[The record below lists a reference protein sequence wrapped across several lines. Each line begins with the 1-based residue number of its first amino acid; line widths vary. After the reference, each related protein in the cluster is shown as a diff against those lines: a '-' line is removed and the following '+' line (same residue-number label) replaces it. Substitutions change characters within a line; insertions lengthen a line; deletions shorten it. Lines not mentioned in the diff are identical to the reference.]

1 MQKNLTMND
10 ISIIILSAGKGTR
23 MKSNLPKVM
32 HKVAGREMLNMVIDE
47 AKKLNPQNI
56 TLVVSSEMEVFYEKI
71 KNEHKNYQID
81 FIIQNERKGTGH
93 AVSCANSTFNNNK
106 KLNKKVLI
114 LYGDT
119 PLISHQ
125 TLEKMLQ
132 KIDDFSLCILG
143 FDDEEENAYGR
154 LVINDFGHLEKI
166 VEYKDAN
173 EIEKKIALCNSGVI
187 AVDGDALPHLLSQIK
202 NNNSAQEFYLT
213 DIVAIA
219 NNQGSKCTF
228 IKTNIAEVLGVNSR
242 VELANV
248 EKIKQKQIRQ
258 KMMENGVTLISPK
271 SVHFNFDTEIAQDV
285 IIYPHVFFGPKV
297 KIENDVE
304 IKSFCHIEGTKIQK
318 NAVIG
323 PFARLRP
330 QTEIHENVHIGNFVE
345 IKKSQIAKNSK
356 INHLSYIG
364 DSEIG
369 ENTNIGAGT
378 ITCNYDGFNKFKTKI
393 GDNVFI
399 GSNSALIAPVEI
411 KNGAIV
417 GAGSVITKNV
427 EADDLAVSRSTQT
440 SIPNGAIKFRKSKS
454 AKKND

>member
-1 MQKNLTMND
+1 MEN

-23 MKSNLPKVM
+23 MKSELPKVM
-32 HKVAGREMLNMVIDE
+32 HRVAGREMVNMVIDE
-47 AKKLNPQNI
+47 AKKLNPKNI
-56 TLVVSSEMEVFYEKI
+56 TLVVSLEMEMFYDKI
-71 KNEHKNYQID
+71 KNEHKNQQID
-81 FIIQNERKGTGH
+81 FVIQNERKGTGH
-93 AVSCANSTFNNNK
+93 AVSCTMSTFNDNK
-106 KLNKKVLI
+106 KLHKKVLI

-119 PLISHQ
+119 PLISHK

-132 KIDDFSLCILG
+132 KIDDFSLCLLG
-143 FDDEEENAYGR
+143 FDDEKENAYGR
-154 LVINDFGHLEKI
+154 LVINDSGHLEKI
-166 VEYKDAN
+166 VEFKDAD
-173 EIEKKIALCNSGVI
+173 EIERKIALCNSGVI

-219 NNQGSKCTF
+219 NNRGLKCTF
-228 IKTNIAEVLGVNSR
+228 IKTNITEVLGVNSR
-242 VELANV
+242 VELANI

-258 KMMENGVTLISPK
+258 KMMENGVTLVSPK
-271 SVHFNFDTEIAQDV
+271 TVHFNFDTEISQDT
-285 IIYPHVFFGPKV
+285 IIHPNVVFGSAV
-297 KIENDVE
+297 KIASNVE
-304 IKSFCHIEGTKIQK
+304 IKSFCHIEGALIQK

-323 PFARLRP
+323 PFARIRP
-330 QTEIHENVHIGNFVE
+330 QSEIHENVHIGNFVE

-399 GSNSALIAPVEI
+399 GSNSALVAPVEI

-427 EADDLAVSRSTQT
+427 ENDDLAVSRTSQT
-440 SIPNGAIKFRKSKS
+440 NISKGAVKFRKSKS
-454 AKKND
+454 SKKND

>member
-1 MQKNLTMND
+1 
-10 ISIIILSAGKGTR
+10 
-23 MKSNLPKVM
+23 
-32 HKVAGREMLNMVIDE
+32 
-47 AKKLNPQNI
+47 
-56 TLVVSSEMEVFYEKI
+56 
-71 KNEHKNYQID
+71 
-81 FIIQNERKGTGH
+81 
-93 AVSCANSTFNNNK
+93 
-106 KLNKKVLI
+106 
-114 LYGDT
+114 
-119 PLISHQ
+119 
-125 TLEKMLQ
+125 MLQ
-132 KIDDFSLCILG
+132 KIDDSSLCILG
-143 FDDEEENAYGR
+143 FDDEDENAYGR
-154 LVINDFGHLEKI
+154 LVINDSGHIEKI
-166 VEYKDAN
+166 VEFKDAS

-219 NNQGSKCTF
+219 NNFGLKCTF
-228 IKTNIAEVLGVNSR
+228 IKTNITEVLGVNSR
-242 VELANV
+242 VELANI

-271 SVHFNFDTEIAQDV
+271 SIHFNFDTEIAQDV

-297 KIENDVE
+297 KIESDVE
-304 IKSFCHIEGTKIQK
+304 IKSFCHIEGAKIQK

-330 QTEIHENVHIGNFVE
+330 DTEIQENVHIGNFVE

-378 ITCNYDGFNKFKTKI
+378 ITCNYDGFNKFKTTI

-399 GSNSALIAPVEI
+399 GSNSALVAPVAI
-411 KNGAIV
+411 KNGAII
-417 GAGSVITKNV
+417 GAGSVITKDV
-427 EADDLAVSRSTQT
+427 EADDLAVSRSNQT
-440 SIPNGAIKFRKSKS
+440 NIPKGAVKFRKSKS
-454 AKKND
+454 IKKND

>member
-1 MQKNLTMND
+1 MKN
-10 ISIIILSAGKGTR
+10 ISVIILSAGKGTR
-23 MKSNLPKVM
+23 MKSSLPKVM

-56 TLVVSSEMEVFYEKI
+56 TLVVSSEMETFYDQI
-71 KNEHKNYQID
+71 KNEHKNQQID
-81 FIIQNERKGTGH
+81 FVVQNERKGTGH
-93 AVSCANSTFNNNK
+93 AVSCATTTFNDNK
-106 KLNKKVLI
+106 KLHKKVLI

-166 VEYKDAN
+166 VEFKDAN

-202 NNNSAQEFYLT
+202 DNNSAHEFYLT

-219 NNQGSKCTF
+219 NNQGLKCTF
-228 IKTNIAEVLGVNSR
+228 IKTNIDEVLGVNSR
-242 VELANV
+242 IELANI
-248 EKIKQKQIRQ
+248 EKIKQQQIRQ

-271 SVHFNFDTEIAQDV
+271 SVYFNFDTKIAQDV
-285 IIYPHVFFGPKV
+285 IIYPNVFFGSEV
-297 KIENDVE
+297 VVESGVE
-304 IKSFCHIEGTKIQK
+304 IKSFCHIEGAKIQK
-318 NAVIG
+318 NAKIG

-330 QTEIHENVHIGNFVE
+330 QSEIAENVHIGNFVE

-369 ENTNIGAGT
+369 ENSNIGAGT

-399 GSNSALIAPVEI
+399 GSNSAIVAPVEI
-411 KNGAIV
+411 KNGAII

-427 EADDLAVSRSTQT
+427 ESDDLAVSRTSQT
-440 SIPNGAIKFRKSKS
+440 NLSGGATKFRKSKS
-454 AKKND
+454 VKKND

>member
-1 MQKNLTMND
+1 MMRN

-56 TLVVSSEMEVFYEKI
+56 TLVVSSEMETFYDQI
-71 KNEHKNYQID
+71 KNEHKNQQID
-81 FIIQNERKGTGH
+81 FVIQNERKGTGH
-93 AVSCANSTFNNNK
+93 AVSCATTTFNDNK
-106 KLNKKVLI
+106 KLHKKVLI

-166 VEYKDAN
+166 VEFKDAN

-187 AVDGDALPHLLSQIK
+187 AVDGDALPHLLTQIK
-202 NNNSAQEFYLT
+202 DNNSAQEFYLT

-219 NNQGSKCTF
+219 NNQGLKCTF
-228 IKTNIAEVLGVNSR
+228 IKTNIDEVLGVNSR
-242 VELANV
+242 IELANI
-248 EKIKQKQIRQ
+248 EKIKQQQIRQ
-258 KMMENGVTLISPK
+258 KMMENGVTLISPE
-271 SVHFNFDTEIAQDV
+271 SVYFNFDTKIAQDV
-285 IIYPHVFFGPKV
+285 IIYPNVFFGSEV
-297 KIENDVE
+297 VVESGVE

-318 NAVIG
+318 NAKIG

-330 QTEIHENVHIGNFVE
+330 QSEIAENVHIGNFVE

-399 GSNSALIAPVEI
+399 GSNSAIVAPVEI
-411 KNGAIV
+411 KNGAII

-427 EADDLAVSRSTQT
+427 ESDDLAVSRTSQT
-440 SIPNGAIKFRKSKS
+440 NLTGGATKFRKSKS
-454 AKKND
+454 VKKND

>member
-1 MQKNLTMND
+1 MNN

-47 AKKLNPQNI
+47 AKKLVPKNI
-56 TLVVSSEMEVFYEKI
+56 TLVVSEEMEFFYEKI
-71 KNEHKNYQID
+71 KNEHKNQQID
-81 FIIQNERKGTGH
+81 FVVQNERKGTGH
-93 AVSCANSTFNNNK
+93 AVSCATSTFNNNK
-106 KLNKKVLI
+106 KLQKKVLI

-132 KIDDFSLCILG
+132 KIDDYSLCILG

-166 VEYKDAN
+166 VEFKDAN

-187 AVDGDALPHLLSQIK
+187 AVDGNALPHLLAQIK

-219 NNQGSKCTF
+219 NNQGLKCTF

-242 VELANV
+242 VELAHI

-271 SVHFNFDTEIAQDV
+271 NVHFNFDTEIAQDV
-285 IIYPHVFFGPKV
+285 IIHPHVVFGSGV
-297 KIENDVE
+297 KIASNVE
-304 IKSFCHIEGTKIQK
+304 IKSFCHIEGATIQK
-318 NAVIG
+318 NSVIG

-330 QTEIHENVHIGNFVE
+330 QTEINENVHIGNFVE

-378 ITCNYDGFNKFKTKI
+378 ITCNYDGFNKFKTTI

-399 GSNSALIAPVEI
+399 GSNTAIIAPIEI
-411 KNGAIV
+411 EDGAIV
-417 GAGSVITKNV
+417 GAGSVITKTVKAN
-427 EADDLAVSRSTQT
+427 ELAVSRSSQT
-440 SIPNGAIKFRKSKS
+440 NINNGAIKFRKSKFT
-454 AKKND
+454 KKND

>member
-1 MQKNLTMND
+1 MNN

-23 MKSNLPKVM
+23 MKSSLPKVM
-32 HKVAGREMLNMVIDE
+32 HKVAGREMINMVIDE
-47 AKKLNPQNI
+47 AKKLIPQNI
-56 TLVVSSEMEVFYEKI
+56 TLVVSEEMEIFYEKI
-71 KNEHKNYQID
+71 KNEHKNQQID
-81 FIIQNERKGTGH
+81 FALQNERKGTGH
-93 AVSCANSTFNNNK
+93 AVSCAITTFNNNK
-106 KLNKKVLI
+106 KLQKKVLI

-125 TLEKMLQ
+125 TLEKMLR

-154 LVINDFGHLEKI
+154 LVINDLGHIEKI
-166 VEYKDAN
+166 VEFKDAD

-187 AVDGDALPHLLSQIK
+187 AVDGDALPQLLKQIK

-219 NNQGSKCTF
+219 NSQGFKSTF
-228 IKTNIAEVLGVNSR
+228 IKTNINEVLGVNSR
-242 VELANV
+242 VELANI

-285 IIYPHVFFGPKV
+285 IIHPHVVFGSRV
-297 KIENDVE
+297 KIASDVE
-304 IKSFCHIEGTKIQK
+304 IKSFCHIEGATIQK

-323 PFARLRP
+323 PFARIRP
-330 QTEIHENVHIGNFVE
+330 QTEIAENVHIGNFVE
-345 IKKSQIAKNSK
+345 IKKSQISKNSK

-369 ENTNIGAGT
+369 EATNIGAGT

-399 GSNSALIAPVEI
+399 GSNSALIAPIEI
-411 KNGAIV
+411 EDGAIV
-417 GAGSVITKNV
+417 GAGSVITKTVKAN
-427 EADDLAVSRSTQT
+427 ELAVSRSSQT
-440 SIPNGAIKFRKSKS
+440 NINNGATKFRKSKF

>member
-1 MQKNLTMND
+1 MKN

-23 MKSNLPKVM
+23 MKSSLPKVM

-56 TLVVSSEMEVFYEKI
+56 TLVVSSEMETFYDKI
-71 KNEHKNYQID
+71 KNEHKNQQID
-81 FIIQNERKGTGH
+81 FVVQNERKGTGH
-93 AVSCANSTFNNNK
+93 AVSCATTTFNDNK
-106 KLNKKVLI
+106 KLHKKVLI

-166 VEYKDAN
+166 VEFKDAN
-173 EIEKKIALCNSGVI
+173 ETERKIALCNSGVI
-187 AVDGDALPHLLSQIK
+187 AVDGDALPRLLSQIK
-202 NNNSAQEFYLT
+202 DNNSAQEFYLT

-219 NNQGSKCTF
+219 NNQGLKCTF
-228 IKTNIAEVLGVNSR
+228 IKTNIDEVLGVNSR
-242 VELANV
+242 IELANI
-248 EKIKQKQIRQ
+248 EKIKQQQIRQ
-258 KMMENGVTLISPK
+258 KMMENGVTLISPE
-271 SVHFNFDTEIAQDV
+271 SVYFNFDTKIAQDV
-285 IIYPHVFFGPKV
+285 IIYPNVFFGSEV
-297 KIENDVE
+297 VVESGVE
-304 IKSFCHIEGTKIQK
+304 IKSFCHIEGTKIQQ
-318 NAVIG
+318 NAKIG

-330 QTEIHENVHIGNFVE
+330 QSEIAENVHIGNFVE

-369 ENTNIGAGT
+369 ENSNIGAGT

-399 GSNSALIAPVEI
+399 GSNTALVAPVEI
-411 KNGAIV
+411 KNGAII

-427 EADDLAVSRSTQT
+427 ESYDLAVSRASQT
-440 SIPNGAIKFRKSKS
+440 NLAGGATKFRKSKS
-454 AKKND
+454 VKKND